1 MSMTV
6 IFAGAGAGAARPS
19 RVAIPDA
26 SRSARSCSARTSSAV
41 LYSRRSRLSSLR
53 RFHIS
58 FCFASF
64 SRLALAFSAATFS
77 AALFVFRASPPAPVR
92 AASSSSSSSEPSL
105 LLSRPA
111 SLKPLKPM
119 PMFLGLIWVSIGAAI
134 PLPSLPRPMPFLYP
148 IFSSS
153 FMPMPLVCFSNSPS
167 FGSGFAFSHGRL
179 PLSPRRLPRSRCR
192 SMSSSF
198 FLSRA
203 SSASLRRC
211 AAFCMT
217 LCPNVL
223 GRRSSSS
230 LSFSSTSMGLSAPAA
245 GPSSSPSPPPLAAAK
260 PRPPPPKPI
269 PSEPKP
275 SPEEPSPPRVV
286 LASSSSFSTVEVIV
300 LPLEKPPKPSPAPPW
315 DANDPSPA
323 PLPMPPLAPNPA
335 VGGASS
341 SSSANMSSGS
351 LPAPRPAPP
360 PPVPPALLKFTG
372 AV

>member
-1 MSMTV
+1 MTTCAWLPRMSMTV
-6 IFAGAGAGAARPS
+6 IFAGAGVRLAGPPS
-19 RVAIPDA
+19 VRVPIPDA

-58 FCFASF
+58 FSLASF
-64 SRLALAFSAATFS
+64 SRLALAFSAAIFS
-77 AALFVFRASPPAPVR
+77 AALFVFPVR
-92 AASSSSSSSEPSL
+92 AASSSSSSEPSL
-105 LLSRPA
+105 LLSCPA

-167 FGSGFAFSHGRL
+167 FGSGFAFSHGRP

-217 LCPNVL
+217 L
-223 GRRSSSS
+223 S
-230 LSFSSTSMGLSAPAA
+230 
-245 GPSSSPSPPPLAAAK
+245 
-260 PRPPPPKPI
+260 
-269 PSEPKP
+269 
-275 SPEEPSPPRVV
+275 
-286 LASSSSFSTVEVIV
+286 
-300 LPLEKPPKPSPAPPW
+300 
-315 DANDPSPA
+315 
-323 PLPMPPLAPNPA
+323 
-335 VGGASS
+335 
-341 SSSANMSSGS
+341 
-351 LPAPRPAPP
+351 
-360 PPVPPALLKFTG
+360 
-372 AV
+372 

>member
-1 MSMTV
+1 MSSSSFACEPEPVAPSARSLRRSVTTCAWLPRMSMTV
-6 IFAGAGAGAARPS
+6 IFAGAACSAAAFRSGPS
-19 RVAIPDA
+19 VPIPAA

-58 FCFASF
+58 FSLISF
-64 SRLALAFSAATFS
+64 SRLARAFSAATFS
-77 AALFVFRASPPAPVR
+77 AALFVFRPRSPAPVP
-92 AASSSSSSSEPSL
+92 ASSSSSSSEPSL

-167 FGSGFAFSHGRL
+167 FGSGFAFSHGRVA
-179 PLSPRRLPRSRCR
+179 SPLPRSRCR

-245 GPSSSPSPPPLAAAK
+245 GPSSPP
-260 PRPPPPKPI
+260 
-269 PSEPKP
+269 
-275 SPEEPSPPRVV
+275 
-286 LASSSSFSTVEVIV
+286 
-300 LPLEKPPKPSPAPPW
+300 
-315 DANDPSPA
+315 
-323 PLPMPPLAPNPA
+323 
-335 VGGASS
+335 
-341 SSSANMSSGS
+341 
-351 LPAPRPAPP
+351 
-360 PPVPPALLKFTG
+360 
-372 AV
+372 

>member
-1 MSMTV
+1 MSSGRSSAAALEPWSLRRSVTTCAWLPRMSMTV
-6 IFAGAGAGAARPS
+6 IFAGAARRAALRSASSVP
-19 RVAIPDA
+19 IPAA

-58 FCFASF
+58 FSLVSF
-64 SRLALAFSAATFS
+64 SRLARAFSAATFS
-77 AALFVFRASPPAPVR
+77 AALFVFRPRSPAPVP
-92 AASSSSSSSEPSL
+92 ASSSSSSEPSL

-134 PLPSLPRPMPFLYP
+134 PLPSLPRPRPFLYP

-167 FGSGFAFSHGRL
+167 FGSGFAFSHGRVG
-179 PLSPRRLPRSRCR
+179 SPPPRSRRR

-217 LCPNVL
+217 LCVC
-223 GRRSSSS
+223 RSNRWERYGESEAFKRGGSNDKFQTTDFKRQTTTRAS
-230 LSFSSTSMGLSAPAA
+230 NEDAMS
-245 GPSSSPSPPPLAAAK
+245 
-260 PRPPPPKPI
+260 RYPI
-269 PSEPKP
+269 T
-275 SPEEPSPPRVV
+275 RWRALH
-286 LASSSSFSTVEVIV
+286 LASRRAGTRAGV
-300 LPLEKPPKPSPAPPW
+300 AC
-315 DANDPSPA
+315 
-323 PLPMPPLAPNPA
+323 A
-335 VGGASS
+335 VAG
-341 SSSANMSSGS
+341 
-351 LPAPRPAPP
+351 
-360 PPVPPALLKFTG
+360 
-372 AV
+372 